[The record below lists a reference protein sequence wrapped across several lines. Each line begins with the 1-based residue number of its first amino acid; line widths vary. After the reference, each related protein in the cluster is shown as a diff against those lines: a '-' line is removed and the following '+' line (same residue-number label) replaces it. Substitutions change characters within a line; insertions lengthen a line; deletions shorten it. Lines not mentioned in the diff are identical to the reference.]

1 MFVLEAVL
9 DRDAG
14 RAGPDDDGRPRWP
27 FPEHPRQWLYA
38 AAGLVLALGAP
49 AGLLAVRLMQGIA
62 GDGARAV
69 VAADVPLFAYVT
81 LSTMAVFAGF
91 GFVLGRKADE
101 LVRRLE
107 TDALTGL
114 LNRRAFLERLAA
126 EESRTRRYP
135 QPTAVLLLDVDR
147 LKAINDRGGHAAGDA
162 ALRGIADAIT
172 GGLRAADTGCRFGG
186 DEFAVMAPEADEAA
200 ARTLAERIRALAEV
214 VAVAPPGGTGVTVSI
229 GVATA
234 AAGEPWTPSGIL
246 EQADRA
252 LYEAKTRGRNRVVLE
267 KEVDA

>member
-1 MFVLEAVL
+1 MFVIEAVL
-9 DRDAG
+9 ERDPG
-14 RAGPDDDGRPRWP
+14 RAGPDDDGRRRWP

-38 AAGLVLALGAP
+38 TAGLVLALGAP
-49 AGLLAVRLMQGIA
+49 AGLLAVRLMQGVA
-62 GDGARAV
+62 GDGARAA

-81 LSTMAVFAGF
+81 LSTMVVFAGF
-91 GFVLGRKADE
+91 GFVLGRNADA

-114 LNRRAFLERLAA
+114 LNRRAFIERLGR
-126 EESRTRRYP
+126 EENRTRRYP
-135 QPTAVLLLDVDR
+135 QPIAVLLIDVDR
-147 LKAINDRGGHAAGDA
+147 LKTINDRGGHAAGDA
-162 ALRGIADAIT
+162 ALRGIGDAIT

-214 VAVAPPGGTGVTVSI
+214 VAPPGGTGVTVSI

-246 EQADRA
+246 EQADHA
-252 LYEAKTRGRNRVVLE
+252 LYEAKTRGRNRVVLD